1 MTSAKNNFIQSLFKT
16 LQTEEYALLKWLR
29 MDLSQLADTSD
40 LDILVSSKVAQK
52 IDLFVQTTNG
62 ITKVEKQQL
71 AGVTHYYLYFSN
83 GDFLQIDLLFKF
95 VRKGLVYLSTKEV
108 FNNLIVIKGIKTYTT
123 ALLFEHVLLFNCLNK
138 GGLPL
143 KYQQFFKEL
152 PTSEQN
158 AILDTFNTKYG
169 TNYKHLTTVTLF
181 NPINRRII
189 IGHLNSLSENS
200 IFNKIINCLTYGWS
214 VWQQLKGENGRI
226 ITFSG
231 VDGAGKSTII
241 NDTLCLLG
249 GKYRKKVIVLRHR
262 PSLLPIISA
271 WKYGKQKAEQKSVE
285 RLPRQGNNNN
295 KISSFL
301 RFSYYYLDYLLG
313 QFYIRAKY
321 LSRGYTVL
329 YDRYYFDFIIDGKRS
344 NINLSPTLPKFLYTF
359 IAKPDLNFFL
369 YADAHTIVKRKQE
382 LSISVINQ
390 LTKKYLLLFQDLATR
405 HQGLYINIENID
417 RQDTL
422 KTVLNHYLKIA

>member
-16 LQTEEYALLKWLR
+16 LQTEQYALLKWLR

-40 LDILVSSKVAQK
+40 LDILVSTAVAQK
-52 IDLFVQTTNG
+52 IDLFVQTTNS
-62 ITKVEKQQL
+62 ITKVKKQQL
-71 AGVTHYYLYFSN
+71 AGVTHYYLYFGN
-83 GDFLQIDLLFKF
+83 GDFLQLDLLFKF

-108 FNNLIVIKGIKTYTT
+108 FNNVIIIKGIKTYTT

-138 GGLPL
+138 SGLPL
-143 KYQQFFKEL
+143 KYQQFFKKL
-152 PTSEQN
+152 PTVEQN
-158 AILDTFNTKYG
+158 AILHTFNTKYG
-169 TNYKHLTTVTLF
+169 TNYTHFAATTLF
-181 NPINRRII
+181 IPINRRII
-189 IGHLNSLSENS
+189 TRHLNSLPENS
-200 IFNKIINCLTYGWS
+200 IFNKAINCLTYGQA
-214 VWQQLKGENGRI
+214 VWQQLKGKNGRI

-241 NDTLCLLG
+241 EDSLCLLR

-271 WKYGKQKAEQKSVE
+271 WKYGKQQAEQKSVE
-285 RLPRQGNNNN
+285 RLPRQGNNNS
-295 KISSFL
+295 KLSSSF

-313 QFYIRAKY
+313 QFYIQAKY

-344 NINLSPTLPKFLYTF
+344 NINLSPTLPKFLYAF

-369 YADAHTIVKRKQE
+369 YADAPTIVKRKQE

-390 LTKKYLLLFQDLATR
+390 LTTKYQLLFQDLATR

-422 KTVLNHYLKIA
+422 QTILNHYLKIA